1 MDKDKILAE
10 GKDNMVGMVGMVDI
24 EDNMIAD
31 CFC

>member
-10 GKDNMVGMVGMVDI
+10 DKDNMVGMVDI

>member
-1 MDKDKILAE
+1 MDKDKDKILAE
-10 GKDNMVGMVGMVDI
+10 GKDNMVGMVDI